1 MKSNKTPYIFIF
13 DIDHT
18 LIGKVSYI
26 IEELDFIEYIQ
37 NVKKIKAEK
46 SFIDFTNE
54 LEKGLIRPNTKE
66 FMDFI
71 KIQYAPCEIFVYT
84 KSSFRWTNGPLVQ
97 NIEKN
102 LNIKFNK
109 PFFTREDTTINI
121 QSNLEKSL
129 HEIMPSIIKTLQKK
143 YKKLPDIETLI
154 NERTVFIDDIDNNLC
169 DMPNRQIVCPYYN
182 YIPFYDIIER
192 VQNKLNINL
201 CLEDPKIKEY
211 INNRQLIH
219 KCDDTNPIEYH
230 NKMLSQYI
238 EKNANNE
245 IALKDTFFKDLITI
259 LKKKKDL
266 SDKVIKSINTKFT
279 V

>member
-18 LIGKVSYI
+18 LIGKVSYV
-26 IEELDFIEYIQ
+26 IEELHFIEYIQ
-37 NVKKIKAEK
+37 NVKNIKEEK
-46 SFIDFTNE
+46 SFMDFTKE
-54 LEKGLIRPNTKE
+54 LQKGLIRPNTKE

-102 LNIKFNK
+102 LNLKFNK
-109 PFFTREDTTINI
+109 PFFTRENTTVDL
-121 QSNLEKSL
+121 QSFSSKSL
-129 HEIMPSIIKTLQKK
+129 HEIMPEIMKLLHKK

-154 NERTVFIDDIDNNLC
+154 NERTVFIDDVLDNMR
-169 DMPNRQIVCPYYN
+169 DAPNRQIVCPSYN
-182 YIPFYDIIER
+182 YIPFYDIIKSAEH
-192 VQNKLNINL
+192 KLNINL

-211 INNRQLIH
+211 INNRQFIY

-230 NKMLSQYI
+230 NKMLFQYI

-245 IALKDTFFKDLITI
+245 IALKDTFFKDLIAI